1 MVQKVMVTLID
12 DVDGSPADETVLFS
26 LDGVNY
32 EIDLTTD
39 NAAKLRDA
47 LAPWVGHARRAG
59 GRRTSGSG
67 RSGRRASGSGGNTD
81 AAKVREWA
89 RANGYTVSDRGRIPA
104 EVTEAYAKAN

>member
-1 MVQKVMVTLID
+1 MAQKVMITLID
-12 DVDGSPADETVLFS
+12 DTDGSTADETVSFS

-32 EIDLTTD
+32 EIDLTAE

-47 LAPWVGHARRAG
+47 MAPWVGHARRAG
-59 GRRTSGSG
+59 GRKATARKT
-67 RSGRRASGSGGNTD
+67 RGSGGGGSSD

>member
-12 DVDGSPADETVLFS
+12 DVDGTPADETVLFS

-59 GRRTSGSG
+59 GRRTSGG
-67 RSGRRASGSGGNTD
+67 ARSGRRTSGGGGSSD